1 MTIEGIELRRLEAP
15 VDPVFEGMTFPL
27 YRRLLSLEPTVRHP
41 EQGDPKSIRP
51 LAIGAFRDGAP
62 AGLLIAELPSDSGTA
77 EPAELLSLFVAAEE
91 RRRGIGGALIGAAE
105 RELAA
110 AGAAEVRAVWT
121 AGKPAIGWFEAILA
135 RRGWEPPAAR
145 TVSARFRPEA
155 MLTLPLFS
163 PKHLAALDPGF
174 DIFPWNELPAEDMA
188 RIRSSHESRPWI
200 SQGLEPWSYGGG
212 LGYDPATSVG
222 ARFGGE
228 VVGWVLTERIDA
240 RLLRMTVSFLH
251 KRLSRRGRIV
261 PLYQASLERAV
272 ASGYEFVLFVTPVRF
287 PNMVRFIHRWI
298 ARRADFVGETRGSG
312 KSLLTP

>member
-1 MTIEGIELRRLEAP
+1 MTIEGIEIRRLGSPAEP
-15 VDPVFEGMTFPL
+15 DFEGMTFPL

-41 EQGDPKSIRP
+41 EQGDPKAIRP
-51 LAIGAFRDGAP
+51 VAIGAWRAGLP
-62 AGLLIAELPSDSGTA
+62 VGLLIAEVPAEAGTV

-91 RRRGIGGALIGAAE
+91 RRRGIGAALVEAAE
-105 RELAA
+105 NELAA

-121 AGKPAIGWFEAILA
+121 AGKPAIAWLERILE
-135 RRGWEPPAAR
+135 RRGWAAPEPR

-174 DIFPWNELPAEDMA
+174 DIFPWSEIPAAELE
-188 RIRSSHESRPWI
+188 RIRATHEARPWI
-200 SQGLEPWSYGGG
+200 SEGLEPWSYGGG

-222 ARFGGE
+222 ARHRGE
-228 VVGWVLTERIDA
+228 VVGWVLTERIDD

-261 PLYQASLERAV
+261 PLYKASLERAV

-298 ARRADFVGETRGSG
+298 ARRADFVGETRGAG